1 MNIDEN
7 KRVRASEIE
16 WGDKD
21 ETDNSWSGMKP

>member
-7 KRVRASEIE
+7 KRVKASESE
-16 WGDKD
+16 GADRD

>member
-7 KRVRASEIE
+7 KRVRASESE
-16 WGDKD
+16 GGDRD